1 VVNTSS
7 THSQTADRLPQV
19 LDIVQAKD
27 LCDSLISLIS
37 QGSVRLDAGD
47 VERMSTPAAQV
58 ILAAGRA
65 ADVSGIDFKI
75 VNASEAFRNGLHDL
89 GLRAEFKH
97 WVD

>member
-1 VVNTSS
+1 
-7 THSQTADRLPQV
+7 
-19 LDIVQAKD
+19 
-27 LCDSLISLIS
+27 
-37 QGSVRLDAGD
+37 
-47 VERMSTPAAQV
+47 V